1 MSNYLPVRTEST
13 FTEKALDSNF
23 NRRSRQR
30 GPKVREIDIDGTVQT
45 CTRHSFAGKIK
56 ENITQGT
63 QNTTT
68 QTRNKEKH

>member
-30 GPKVREIDIDGTVQT
+30 GPKVL
-45 CTRHSFAGKIK
+45 

-63 QNTTT
+63 QNNTT
-68 QTRNKEKH
+68 QTRNKEKHQTQKTKNFT